1 MTNLAVTMQ
10 WYATMFYF
18 KSDTCQQMGL
28 ANFVALSATTCTYST
43 IVNQRMTEISY
54 FESCLSR
61 DVSQEKFYDLSPST
75 GVGYCTYCTY
85 VVVHDCCTIL
95 YEQLLVLFITTS
107 THYYFICKYWIYER
121 IITSR
126 VLYLLRQYRN
136 KMYMPS
142 RDLKQ
147 SIVNQRIEI
156 SYFECCAS
164 RGMFKE
170 NKS

>member
-1 MTNLAVTMQ
+1 M
-10 WYATMFYF
+10 YALDRLQKQSF
-18 KSDTCQQMGL
+18 
-28 ANFVALSATTCTYST
+28 
-43 IVNQRMTEISY
+43 VNQWMAEISY

-61 DVSQEKFYDLSPST
+61 DVSQEKFYDLSPSN
-75 GVGYCTYCTY
+75 GVGHCTYCTY
-85 VVVHDCCTIL
+85 VVVRDYCTIL
-95 YEQLLVLFITTS
+95 YELLLLVRALTGTVLH
-107 THYYFICKYWIYER
+107 TVCKDWFTNVLH
-121 IITSR
+121 ITSR
-126 VLYLLRQYRN
+126 VLYVVRQYRN

-164 RGMFKE
+164 RGMFQE